1 MTETRRRRVFE
12 EGRLRKFLVVLD
24 ETTECE
30 GAMAFAANRV
40 RRTGGR
46 ITFLYVVE
54 PGDFQHWLGVKEIA
68 REEAFTKARAVFRL
82 YTRKLKNMGFEEL
95 EPEEIIRE
103 GQRAEEILKLIE
115 EDRDIAILV
124 LGASEE
130 PNGPGP
136 LVSSFAAG
144 QHAGRFPIP
153 ISIVPGHLSP
163 EEIEGLA

>member
-1 MTETRRRRVFE
+1 MVETRKRRVFE
-12 EGRLRKFLVVLD
+12 KGHLRKFLVVLD
-24 ETTECE
+24 ESSECE
-30 GAMAFAANRV
+30 SALAFAANRV

-54 PGDFQHWLGVKEIA
+54 PGDFQHWIGVKEIA
-68 REEAFTKARAVFRL
+68 REEAFNKARAVFRL
-82 YTRKLKNMGFEEL
+82 YARKLKLMGFEDL

-103 GQRAEEILKLIE
+103 GKKPEEIMKLIE

-124 LGASEE
+124 LGASED

-144 QHAGRFPIP
+144 QFAGKFPIP
-153 ISIVPGHLSP
+153 ISIVPGSLTP
-163 EEIEGLA
+163 EEIEDLA